1 MDSQS
6 EDSESEA
13 SEELE
18 EEQDDLDITE
28 GLNQNISSLKC
39 HTKEDPKRRA
49 DPGNKTVTQLENS
62 ETTTWDLP
70 VMPAPD
76 AGKTTETRE

>member
-39 HTKEDPKRRA
+39 HTKEDPERRA
-49 DPGNKTVTQLENS
+49 DPGNKI
-62 ETTTWDLP
+62 
-70 VMPAPD
+70 
-76 AGKTTETRE
+76 ETRLEKSHGTYP